1 MLRRS
6 ILALAI
12 LIMVPAASYAQSFT
26 AYGPHVGF
34 SSGPDQFVVG
44 GQLQMGSVAPRLD
57 FVPSADLGFGDNMT
71 LVSLN
76 GDFRYRLDTR
86 TTWQP
91 YVGGGVGIHFVSFNN
106 NGPGNSDNSDTVAGG
121 HLLFGADVANA
132 NRSRF
137 FVELK
142 LGFADAP
149 DMKALAGWSF
159 RAR

>member
-12 LIMVPAASYAQSFT
+12 LGMIPSASIARSFT
-26 AYGPHVGF
+26 AYGPHLGF
-34 SSGPDQFVVG
+34 SSGPDQFVIG
-44 GQLQMGSVAPRLD
+44 GQLLMGEVAPRLD
-57 FVPSADLGFGDNMT
+57 FVPSADLGFGDNST
-71 LVSLN
+71 LVSIN

-91 YVGGGVGIHFVSFNN
+91 YVGGGVGIHFLSVNN
-106 NGPGNSDNSDTVAGG
+106 NGPLGTDNSDTVVGG
-121 HLLFGADVANA
+121 HFLFGADVANA
-132 NRSRF
+132 NNSRF
-137 FVELK
+137 FLELK

-149 DMKALAGWSF
+149 DLKALAGWSF